1 MTAKDVFK
9 SNIEL
14 THGITKGYLSDL
26 SDADLMVRPCPAANH
41 IAWQLGHLIGSAH
54 RFLSLIGHTVPKLPD
69 GFAEK
74 HTKETASSDDPR
86 KFHTK
91 AEYLALMQAINEAA
105 IVAIDKTPEADLD
118 NAGPAETRE
127 YAPTVGSVLN
137 LIALHE
143 MMHSGQFVATRRKL
157 GKPVLF

>member
-14 THGITKGYLSDL
+14 THGITRGYLSDL
-26 SDADLMVRPCPAANH
+26 SDAELMARPCPAANH

-54 RFLSLIGHTVPKLPD
+54 RFLSLIGHAVPNLPE

-74 HTKETASSDDPR
+74 HTKETAGSNDPQQ
-86 KFHTK
+86 FHTK
-91 AEYLALMQAINEAA
+91 AEYLALMQAVNDAAVAA
-105 IVAIDKTPEADLD
+105 INKTPDADLD
-118 NAGPAETRE
+118 KPGPVETRE
-127 YAPTVGSVLN
+127 YAPTIGSVLN

-143 MMHSGQFVATRRKL
+143 MMHSGQIVATRRKL